1 MTRVGQQS
9 GGADLRGGRLAAAML
24 LAMIALP
31 LPGAAQ
37 QGSGAPLS
45 AIDWLQ
51 QALEAPM
58 PQPPW
63 PDGPGVSDSREGSAA
78 TALLPDTTL
87 TIPSSAVVTASLSGD
102 ARDVA
107 GLFTAERAG
116 LPRDLW
122 AAIPRSEVIAAIAE
136 LPTDTLPSAMR
147 LTLRLLLAEFA
158 PPLDDMPDSRDALLT
173 ARLDKLI
180 ALGALEQA
188 GQLIA
193 AVPDTGAALDA
204 RAFDIALLLGEED
217 RACAQM
223 QGRIAPDIG
232 HAAQVFC
239 MARRGEWQAAH
250 ASLMVA
256 RSLRLIP
263 EPEAGLLARFLEEEE
278 AEAPPPPPQQTTPL
292 GWRIME
298 ALGDPVTTAGL
309 PVAYAHADL
318 RGTSGWRAQLDAAER
333 LTRAGVLQSN
343 RLHGLYTQRR
353 AAASG
358 GLWERVRAVQALERA
373 AARGDTDVVAEV
385 LITAWPL
392 FVAVELEVAFAE
404 THAAALANLPLTGHA
419 GEIQW
424 NLLVLAQEDPARAAE
439 LMPEGGVGPL
449 VMALIEER
457 ELPAVARAP
466 MAQAIRDG
474 FSAAT
479 PPEDVQTQIDAGAT
493 GMVLRGALGALAQ
506 AAVGDVQAANAGLQG
521 LRALGLDAVARQVAI
536 ELLLLERRG

>member
-1 MTRVGQQS
+1 
-9 GGADLRGGRLAAAML
+9 
-24 LAMIALP
+24 
-31 LPGAAQ
+31 
-37 QGSGAPLS
+37 
-45 AIDWLQ
+45 
-51 QALEAPM
+51 
-58 PQPPW
+58 
-63 PDGPGVSDSREGSAA
+63 
-78 TALLPDTTL
+78 
-87 TIPSSAVVTASLSGD
+87 
-102 ARDVA
+102 
-107 GLFTAERAG
+107 
-116 LPRDLW
+116 
-122 AAIPRSEVIAAIAE
+122 
-136 LPTDTLPSAMR
+136 
-147 LTLRLLLAEFA
+147 
-158 PPLDDMPDSRDALLT
+158 
-173 ARLDKLI
+173 
-180 ALGALEQA
+180 
-188 GQLIA
+188 
-193 AVPDTGAALDA
+193 
-204 RAFDIALLLGEED
+204 
-217 RACAQM
+217 
-223 QGRIAPDIG
+223 
-232 HAAQVFC
+232 
-239 MARRGEWQAAH
+239 
-250 ASLMVA
+250 
-256 RSLRLIP
+256 
-263 EPEAGLLARFLEEEE
+263 
-278 AEAPPPPPQQTTPL
+278 
-292 GWRIME
+292 ME

-404 THAAALANLPLTGHA
+404 THAAALANLRLTGHA

-424 NLLVLAQEDPARAAE
+424 NLLVLAQENPARAAE

-479 PPEDVQTQIDAGAT
+479 PPDDVQTQIDAGAT
-493 GMVLRGALGALAQ
+493 GMVLHGALGALAQ